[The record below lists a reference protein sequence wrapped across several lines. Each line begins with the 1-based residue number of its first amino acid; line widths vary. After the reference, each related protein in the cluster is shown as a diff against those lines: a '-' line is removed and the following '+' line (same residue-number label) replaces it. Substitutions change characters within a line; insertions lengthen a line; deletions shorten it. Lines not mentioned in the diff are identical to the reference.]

1 MLARSFLKADRR
13 LAQVV
18 PLKKDLELKKKDDKK
33 LKALQKAAE
42 DLAKAAAKA
51 AEEAKANKNLA
62 SQQKNFMNYF
72 NRSTVNK
79 AAFGP
84 DRDEPDPKDINPK
97 KRPLD
102 NEDDRNDTT
111 PNPPP
116 SPNRKSRSK
125 VKSTKK
131 HAPPQKSPGRFRDGV
146 FFPSKKKE

>member
-1 MLARSFLKADRR
+1 MLARSFLLAGRR
-13 LAQVV
+13 SPEPVH
-18 PLKKDLELKKKDDKK
+18 LKKDLEQKKKDDKK
-33 LKALQKAAE
+33 IQALQKAAE
-42 DLAKAAAKA
+42 ELAKAAEKA
-51 AEEAKANKNLA
+51 AEKALENMNLA

-72 NRSTVNK
+72 NRSTVHK

-84 DRDEPDPKDINPK
+84 DRDEPDPKDINPQ

-131 HAPPQKSPGRFRDGV
+131 HAPPQSHLVDLEGV
-146 FFPSKKKE
+146 FPSKKKE